1 MPQACCDSPCAW
13 AAWPALSESAESA
26 LRQLACECNSGCRL
40 ARIAWFKEES
50 ASRCEAQA
58 DLSQL
63 PVGPDWE
70 PFWRDLL
77 PLAAGSLELILRR
90 LGLEL
95 DVLADP
101 ANRALADR
109 LVRGARAR
117 SIAATKPKSVG
128 SAA

>member
-1 MPQACCDSPCAW
+1 MRVAG
-13 AAWPALSESAESA
+13 WPAWRGSRTDRPA
-26 LRQLACECNSGCRL
+26 
-40 ARIAWFKEES
+40 
-50 ASRCEAQA
+50 ASKAQA

-63 PVGPDWE
+63 PVGPEWE

-77 PLAAGSLELILRR
+77 PLAASSLELILRR

-101 ANRALADR
+101 ANQALAER
-109 LVRGARAR
+109 LLDGTRTRFAA
-117 SIAATKPKSVG
+117 STATKDVG